1 MQIHEITQQRL
12 DEVGLMTRLGA
23 ALGNQQAKVAT
34 STAALSQAA
43 LKQWNTKLLQLQ
55 QANNGMPVSDQEYDD
70 RLEEFVD
77 RVMLQG
83 RLDSLDQTSL
93 SRLNPAMDAVIKARN
108 DPKLLSAAF
117 EKMVAAVNV
126 ARQDP
131 AKATQT
137 AQTPQYTPQQTAA
150 IVKQVLAG
158 ANVNTQA
165 VATALQQAAGGPL
178 TATKQPNPMVNSLLN
193 ALGVATK

>member
-43 LKQWNTKLLQLQ
+43 LKQWNSKVLQLQ
-55 QANNGMPVSDQEYDD
+55 QANQGMPISDQEYDTN
-70 RLEEFVD
+70 LEDFVD

-93 SRLNPAMDAVIKARN
+93 TRLTPAMDAVLKVRN
-108 DPKLLSAAF
+108 DPKLLPAAF
-117 EKMVAAVNV
+117 EKMVAVVNV

-131 AKATQT
+131 NKATQ
-137 AQTPQYTPQQTAA
+137 APQYTPQQTAA
-150 IVKQVLAG
+150 TVQQVLQG

-165 VATALQQAAGGPL
+165 VATALQQVAGGTL
-178 TATKQPNPMVNSLLN
+178 TATKQPNPMINSLLN
-193 ALGVATK
+193 AFGVATK

>member
-1 MQIHEITQQRL
+1 MQIYEITRQRL

-23 ALGNQQAKVAT
+23 ALGNQQAQVAT

-43 LKQWNTKLLQLQ
+43 LKQWNNKVLQLQ
-55 QANNGMPVSDQEYDD
+55 QANQGMPISDQEYDTN
-70 RLEEFVD
+70 LEDFVD

-93 SRLNPAMDAVIKARN
+93 TRLTPAMDAVIKARN
-108 DPKLLSAAF
+108 DPKLLPAAF
-117 EKMVAAVNV
+117 EKMVAVVNV

-131 AKATQT
+131 AKS
-137 AQTPQYTPQQTAA
+137 AQTSQFTPQQTAA
-150 IVKQVLAG
+150 TVKQVLAG

-165 VATALQQAAGGPL
+165 VAAALQQAAGGQL
-178 TATKQPNPMVNSLLN
+178 TATKQPNPMINSLLN

>member
-1 MQIHEITQQRL
+1 MQIYEITHQRL

-23 ALGNQQAKVAT
+23 ALGNQQAQVAT

-43 LKQWNTKLLQLQ
+43 LKQWNNKVLQLQ
-55 QANNGMPVSDQEYDD
+55 QANQGMPISDQEYDTN
-70 RLEEFVD
+70 LEDFVD

-93 SRLNPAMDAVIKARN
+93 TRLTPAMDAVIKARN
-108 DPKLLSAAF
+108 DPKLLPAAF
-117 EKMVAAVNV
+117 EKMVAVVNV

-131 AKATQT
+131 AKSS
-137 AQTPQYTPQQTAA
+137 QTPQFTPQQSAA
-150 IVKQVLAG
+150 TVKQVLAG

-165 VATALQQAAGGPL
+165 VATALQQAAGGAL

>member
-1 MQIHEITQQRL
+1 MQIYEITRQRL

-23 ALGNQQAKVAT
+23 ALGNQQAQVAT

-43 LKQWNTKLLQLQ
+43 LKQWNNKVLQLQ
-55 QANNGMPVSDQEYDD
+55 QANQGMPISDQEYDTN
-70 RLEEFVD
+70 LEDFVD

-93 SRLNPAMDAVIKARN
+93 TRLTPAMDAVLKARN
-108 DPKLLSAAF
+108 DPKLLPAAF
-117 EKMVAAVNV
+117 EKMVAVVNV

-131 AKATQT
+131 AKASR
-137 AQTPQYTPQQTAA
+137 TPQLAPQQTAA
-150 IVKQVLAG
+150 TVQQVLKG

-165 VATALQQAAGGPL
+165 VAAALQQAAGGQL

>member
-1 MQIHEITQQRL
+1 MQIYEITRQRL

-23 ALGNQQAKVAT
+23 VLGNQQAQVAT

-43 LKQWNTKLLQLQ
+43 LKQWNNKVLQLQ
-55 QANNGMPVSDQEYDD
+55 QANQGMPISDQEYDTN
-70 RLEEFVD
+70 LEDFVD

-83 RLDSLDQTSL
+83 RFDSLDQTSL
-93 SRLNPAMDAVIKARN
+93 TRLTPAMDAVIKARN
-108 DPKLLSAAF
+108 DPKLLPAAF
-117 EKMVAAVNV
+117 EKMVAVVNV

-131 AKATQT
+131 AKASR
-137 AQTPQYTPQQTAA
+137 TPQLAPQQTATT
-150 IVKQVLAG
+150 VQQVLKG

-165 VATALQQAAGGPL
+165 VAAALQQAAGGQL

>member
-1 MQIHEITQQRL
+1 MQIHEITRQRL

-23 ALGNQQAKVAT
+23 ALGNQQAQVAT

-43 LKQWNTKLLQLQ
+43 LKQWNNKVLQLQ
-55 QANNGMPVSDQEYDD
+55 QANQGMPISDQEYDAN
-70 RLEEFVD
+70 LEDFVD

-83 RLDSLDQTSL
+83 RLDSLDQTSVT
-93 SRLNPAMDAVIKARN
+93 RLTPAMDAVIKARN
-108 DPKLLSAAF
+108 DPKLLPAAF

-131 AKATQT
+131 AKASQS
-137 AQTPQYTPQQTAA
+137 PQFTPQQTAA
-150 IVKQVLAG
+150 TVKQVLAG

-165 VATALQQAAGGPL
+165 VAAALQQAAGGTL
-178 TATKQPNPMVNSLLN
+178 TATKQPNPMINSLLN

>member
-1 MQIHEITQQRL
+1 MQIYEITRQRL

-23 ALGNQQAKVAT
+23 ALGNQQAQVAT

-43 LKQWNTKLLQLQ
+43 LKQWNNKVLQLQ
-55 QANNGMPVSDQEYDD
+55 QANQGMPISDQEYDTN
-70 RLEEFVD
+70 LEDFVD

-93 SRLNPAMDAVIKARN
+93 TRLTPAMDAVIKARN
-108 DPKLLSAAF
+108 DPKLLPAAF

-131 AKATQT
+131 VKASQT
-137 AQTPQYTPQQTAA
+137 SQFTPQQTAA
-150 IVKQVLAG
+150 TVKQVLAG

-165 VATALQQAAGGPL
+165 VAAALQQAAGGQL
-178 TATKQPNPMVNSLLN
+178 TATKQPNPMINSLLN

>member
-1 MQIHEITQQRL
+1 MQIHEITCQRL
-12 DEVGLMTRLGA
+12 DEVGLMTRIGA
-23 ALGNQQAKVAT
+23 ALGNQQAQVAT

-43 LKQWNTKLLQLQ
+43 LKQWNNKVLQLQ
-55 QANNGMPVSDQEYDD
+55 QANSGMPISDQEYDTN
-70 RLEEFVD
+70 LEDFVD

-93 SRLNPAMDAVIKARN
+93 TRLTPAMDAVIKARN
-108 DPKLLSAAF
+108 DPKLLPAAF
-117 EKMVAAVNV
+117 EKMVAVVNV

-131 AKATQT
+131 AKASR
-137 AQTPQYTPQQTAA
+137 TPQLAPQQSAA
-150 IVKQVLAG
+150 TVKQVLAG

-165 VATALQQAAGGPL
+165 VAAALQQAAGGQL
-178 TATKQPNPMVNSLLN
+178 TATKQPNPMINSLLN

>member
-1 MQIHEITQQRL
+1 MQIHEITHQRL

-23 ALGNQQAKVAT
+23 ALGNQQAQVAT

-43 LKQWNTKLLQLQ
+43 LKQWNNKVLQLQ
-55 QANNGMPVSDQEYDD
+55 QANQGMPISDQEYDTN
-70 RLEEFVD
+70 LEDFVD

-93 SRLNPAMDAVIKARN
+93 TRLTPAMDAVLKARN
-108 DPKLLSAAF
+108 DPKLLPAAF
-117 EKMVAAVNV
+117 EKMVAVVNV

-131 AKATQT
+131 AKASR
-137 AQTPQYTPQQTAA
+137 TPQLAPQQTAA
-150 IVKQVLAG
+150 TVQQVLKG

-165 VATALQQAAGGPL
+165 VAAALQQAAGGQL

>member
-1 MQIHEITQQRL
+1 
-12 DEVGLMTRLGA
+12 MTRLRA
-23 ALGNQQAKVAT
+23 ALGNQQAQVAT

-43 LKQWNTKLLQLQ
+43 LKQWNNKVLQLQ
-55 QANNGMPVSDQEYDD
+55 QANQGMPISDQEYDTN
-70 RLEEFVD
+70 LEDFVD

-93 SRLNPAMDAVIKARN
+93 TRLTPAMDAVIKARN
-108 DPKLLSAAF
+108 DPKLLPAAF
-117 EKMVAAVNV
+117 EKMVAVVNV

-131 AKATQT
+131 NKSTQ
-137 AQTPQYTPQQTAA
+137 APQYNPQQTAA
-150 IVKQVLAG
+150 TVKQVLQS

-165 VATALQQAAGGPL
+165 VAAALQQAAGGAL
-178 TATKQPNPMVNSLLN
+178 TATKQPNHMVNSLLN

>member
-43 LKQWNTKLLQLQ
+43 LKQWNNKVLQLQ
-55 QANNGMPVSDQEYDD
+55 QANQGMPISDQEYDTN
-70 RLEEFVD
+70 LEDFVD

-83 RLDSLDQTSL
+83 RFDSLDQTSM
-93 SRLNPAMDAVIKARN
+93 SRLTPAMDAVLKVRN
-108 DPKLLSAAF
+108 DPKLLPAAF
-117 EKMVAAVNV
+117 EKMVSAVNV

-131 AKATQT
+131 AKATQ
-137 AQTPQYTPQQTAA
+137 APQYTPQQTAA
-150 IVKQVLAG
+150 TVQQVLKG

-165 VATALQQAAGGPL
+165 VATALQQAAGGTL
-178 TATKQPNPMVNSLLN
+178 TATKQANPMVNSLLN

>member
-23 ALGNQQAKVAT
+23 ALGNQQAQVAT

-43 LKQWNTKLLQLQ
+43 LKQWNNKVLQLQ
-55 QANNGMPVSDQEYDD
+55 QANQGMPISDQEYDTN
-70 RLEEFVD
+70 LEDFVD

-83 RLDSLDQTSL
+83 RLDSLDQTSVT
-93 SRLNPAMDAVIKARN
+93 RLTPAMDAVIKARN
-108 DPKLLSAAF
+108 DPKLLPAAF
-117 EKMVAAVNV
+117 EKMVAVVNV

-131 AKATQT
+131 AKS
-137 AQTPQYTPQQTAA
+137 AQTSQFTPQQTAA
-150 IVKQVLAG
+150 TVKQVLAG

-165 VATALQQAAGGPL
+165 VAAALQQAAGGQL
-178 TATKQPNPMVNSLLN
+178 TATKQPNPMINSLLN

>member
-1 MQIHEITQQRL
+1 MQIHEITHQRL

-23 ALGNQQAKVAT
+23 ALGNQQAQVAT

-43 LKQWNTKLLQLQ
+43 LKQWNNKVLQLQ
-55 QANNGMPVSDQEYDD
+55 QANQGMPISDQEYDTN
-70 RLEEFVD
+70 LEDFVD

-93 SRLNPAMDAVIKARN
+93 TRLTPAMDAVIKARN
-108 DPKLLSAAF
+108 DPKLLPAAF
-117 EKMVAAVNV
+117 EKMVAVVNV

-131 AKATQT
+131 AKASR
-137 AQTPQYTPQQTAA
+137 TPQLAPQQTAA
-150 IVKQVLAG
+150 TVQQVLKG

-165 VATALQQAAGGPL
+165 VAAALQQAAGGAL
-178 TATKQPNPMVNSLLN
+178 TATKQANPMVNSLLN

>member
-1 MQIHEITQQRL
+1 MQIHEITHQRL

-23 ALGNQQAKVAT
+23 ALGNQQAQVAT

-43 LKQWNTKLLQLQ
+43 LKQWNNKVLQLQ
-55 QANNGMPVSDQEYDD
+55 QANQGMPISDQEYDTN
-70 RLEEFVD
+70 LEDFVD

-93 SRLNPAMDAVIKARN
+93 TRLTPAMDAVLKARN
-108 DPKLLSAAF
+108 DPKLLPAAF
-117 EKMVAAVNV
+117 EKMVAVVNV

-131 AKATQT
+131 AKASR
-137 AQTPQYTPQQTAA
+137 TPQLAPQQTAA
-150 IVKQVLAG
+150 MVQQVLKG

-165 VATALQQAAGGPL
+165 VAAALQQAAGGQL

>member
-1 MQIHEITQQRL
+1 MQIYEITRQRL

-23 ALGNQQAKVAT
+23 ALGNQQAQVAT
-34 STAALSQAA
+34 TTAALSQAA
-43 LKQWNTKLLQLQ
+43 LKQWNNKVLQLQ
-55 QANNGMPVSDQEYDD
+55 QANQGMPISDQEYDTN
-70 RLEEFVD
+70 LEDFVD

-93 SRLNPAMDAVIKARN
+93 TRLTPAMDAVLKARN
-108 DPKLLSAAF
+108 DPKLLPTAF

-131 AKATQT
+131 AKATQ
-137 AQTPQYTPQQTAA
+137 APQYNPQQTAA
-150 IVKQVLAG
+150 TVKQVLAS

-165 VATALQQAAGGPL
+165 VAAALQQAAGGAL

>member
-23 ALGNQQAKVAT
+23 ALGNQQAQVAT

-43 LKQWNTKLLQLQ
+43 LKQWNNKVLQLQ
-55 QANNGMPVSDQEYDD
+55 QANQGMPISDQEYDTN
-70 RLEEFVD
+70 LEDFVD

-93 SRLNPAMDAVIKARN
+93 TRLTPAMDAVIKARN
-108 DPKLLSAAF
+108 DPKLLPAAF
-117 EKMVAAVNV
+117 EKMVAVVNV

-131 AKATQT
+131 AKASR
-137 AQTPQYTPQQTAA
+137 TPQLAPQQTAA
-150 IVKQVLAG
+150 TVQQVLKG

-165 VATALQQAAGGPL
+165 VAAALQQAAGGTL

>member
-23 ALGNQQAKVAT
+23 ALGNQQAQVAT
-34 STAALSQAA
+34 NTAALSQAA
-43 LKQWNTKLLQLQ
+43 LKQWNNKVLQLQ
-55 QANNGMPVSDQEYDD
+55 QANQGMPISDQEYDD

-83 RLDSLDQTSL
+83 RFDSLDQTSM
-93 SRLNPAMDAVIKARN
+93 SRLAPAMDAVLKVRN
-108 DPKLLSAAF
+108 DPKLLPAAF
-117 EKMVAAVNV
+117 EKMVTAVNV

-131 AKATQT
+131 AKAP
-137 AQTPQYTPQQTAA
+137 QTPQFSPQQMSAT
-150 IVKQVLAG
+150 VQQVLRG

-165 VATALQQAAGGPL
+165 VATALQQAAGGTL
-178 TATKQPNPMVNSLLN
+178 TATKQANPMVNSLLN
-193 ALGVATK
+193 ALGVVTK

>member
-1 MQIHEITQQRL
+1 MQIYEITRQRL

-23 ALGNQQAKVAT
+23 ALGNQQAQVAT

-43 LKQWNTKLLQLQ
+43 LKQWNNKVLQLQ
-55 QANNGMPVSDQEYDD
+55 QANQGMPISDQEYDTN
-70 RLEEFVD
+70 LEDFVD

-93 SRLNPAMDAVIKARN
+93 TRLTPAMDAVIKARN
-108 DPKLLSAAF
+108 DPKLLPAAF
-117 EKMVAAVNV
+117 EKMVAVVNV

-131 AKATQT
+131 AKS
-137 AQTPQYTPQQTAA
+137 AQTSQFTPQQTAA
-150 IVKQVLAG
+150 TVKQVLAG

-165 VATALQQAAGGPL
+165 VAAALQQAAGGQL

>member
-23 ALGNQQAKVAT
+23 ALGNQQAQVAT

-43 LKQWNTKLLQLQ
+43 LKQWNNKVLQLQ
-55 QANNGMPVSDQEYDD
+55 QANQGMPISDQEYDTN
-70 RLEEFVD
+70 LEDFVD

-83 RLDSLDQTSL
+83 RFDSLDQTSM
-93 SRLNPAMDAVIKARN
+93 SRLTPAMDAVLKVRN
-108 DPKLLSAAF
+108 DPKLLPAAF
-117 EKMVAAVNV
+117 EKMVSAVNV

-131 AKATQT
+131 AKATQ
-137 AQTPQYTPQQTAA
+137 APQYTPQQTAA
-150 IVKQVLAG
+150 TVQQVLKG

-165 VATALQQAAGGPL
+165 VATALQQAAGGTL
-178 TATKQPNPMVNSLLN
+178 TATKQANPMVNSLLN
-193 ALGVATK
+193 SLGVATK

>member
-1 MQIHEITQQRL
+1 MQIHEITRQRL

-23 ALGNQQAKVAT
+23 ALGNQQAQVAT

-43 LKQWNTKLLQLQ
+43 LKQWNNKVLQLQ
-55 QANNGMPVSDQEYDD
+55 QANQGMPISDQEYDTN
-70 RLEEFVD
+70 LEDFVD

-93 SRLNPAMDAVIKARN
+93 TRLTPAMDAVIKARN
-108 DPKLLSAAF
+108 DPKLLPAAF
-117 EKMVAAVNV
+117 EKMVAVVNV

-131 AKATQT
+131 AKASR
-137 AQTPQYTPQQTAA
+137 TPQFTPQQTAA
-150 IVKQVLAG
+150 TVKQVLAG

-165 VATALQQAAGGPL
+165 VAAALQQAAGGQL

>member
-1 MQIHEITQQRL
+1 MQIHEITRQRL

-23 ALGNQQAKVAT
+23 ALGNQQAQVAT

-43 LKQWNTKLLQLQ
+43 LKQWNNKVLQLQ
-55 QANNGMPVSDQEYDD
+55 QANQGMPISDQEYDTN
-70 RLEEFVD
+70 LEDFVD

-93 SRLNPAMDAVIKARN
+93 TRLTPAMDAVIKARN
-108 DPKLLSAAF
+108 DPKLLPAAF
-117 EKMVAAVNV
+117 EKMVAVVNV

-131 AKATQT
+131 AKASQT
-137 AQTPQYTPQQTAA
+137 SQFTPQQTAA
-150 IVKQVLAG
+150 TVKQVLAG

-165 VATALQQAAGGPL
+165 VAAALQQAAGGQL
-178 TATKQPNPMVNSLLN
+178 TATKQPNPMINSLLN

>member
-23 ALGNQQAKVAT
+23 ALGNQQAQVAT
-34 STAALSQAA
+34 NTAALSQAA
-43 LKQWNTKLLQLQ
+43 LKQWNNQVLQLQ
-55 QANNGMPVSDQEYDD
+55 QVNNGMPISEPEYET
-70 RLEEFVD
+70 RLQEFVE

-83 RLDSLDQTSL
+83 RKFDTLDQTSQ
-93 SRLNPAMDAVIKARN
+93 SRLMPAVDAVVKARM
-108 DPKLLSAAF
+108 DPKLLPAAF

-131 AKATQT
+131 NQA
-137 AQTPQYTPQQTAA
+137 PQNPQFSPQQMSAT
-150 IVKQVLAG
+150 VQQVLAG

-165 VATALQQAAGGPL
+165 VATALQQAAGGTL
-178 TATKQPNPMVNSLLN
+178 TATKQANPMVNSLLN

>member
-93 SRLNPAMDAVIKARN
+93 SRLTPAMDAVIKARN

-131 AKATQT
+131 NQA
-137 AQTPQYTPQQTAA
+137 PQNPQFTPQQMSAT
-150 IVKQVLAG
+150 VQQVLKG

-165 VATALQQAAGGPL
+165 VATALQQAAGGTL
-178 TATKQPNPMVNSLLN
+178 TATKQANPMVNSLLN

>member
-23 ALGNQQAKVAT
+23 ALGNQQAQVAT

-43 LKQWNTKLLQLQ
+43 LKQWNNKVLQLQ
-55 QANNGMPVSDQEYDD
+55 QANQGMPISDQEYDTNLVD
-70 RLEEFVD
+70 FVD

-93 SRLNPAMDAVIKARN
+93 TRLTPAMDAVIKARN
-108 DPKLLSAAF
+108 DPKLLPAAF
-117 EKMVAAVNV
+117 EKMVAVVNV

-131 AKATQT
+131 AKASR
-137 AQTPQYTPQQTAA
+137 TPQLAPQQTAA
-150 IVKQVLAG
+150 TVQQVLKG

-165 VATALQQAAGGPL
+165 VAAALQQAAGGTL

>member
-1 MQIHEITQQRL
+1 MQIHEITRQRL

-23 ALGNQQAKVAT
+23 ALGNQQAQVAT

-43 LKQWNTKLLQLQ
+43 LKQWNNKVLQLQ
-55 QANNGMPVSDQEYDD
+55 QANQGMPISDQEYDTN
-70 RLEEFVD
+70 LEDFVD

-93 SRLNPAMDAVIKARN
+93 TRLTPAMDAVIKARN
-108 DPKLLSAAF
+108 DPKLLPAAF
-117 EKMVAAVNV
+117 EKMVAVVNV

-131 AKATQT
+131 AKASR
-137 AQTPQYTPQQTAA
+137 TPQLAPQQTAA
-150 IVKQVLAG
+150 TVQQVLKG

-165 VATALQQAAGGPL
+165 VAAALQQAAGGQL
-178 TATKQPNPMVNSLLN
+178 TATKQPNPMINSLLN

>member
-23 ALGNQQAKVAT
+23 ALGNQQAQVAT

-43 LKQWNTKLLQLQ
+43 LKQWNNKVLQLQ
-55 QANNGMPVSDQEYDD
+55 QANQGMPISDQEYDTN
-70 RLEEFVD
+70 LEDFVD

-83 RLDSLDQTSL
+83 RFDSLDQTSM
-93 SRLNPAMDAVIKARN
+93 SRLTPAMDAVLKVRN
-108 DPKLLSAAF
+108 DPKLLPAAF
-117 EKMVAAVNV
+117 EKMVSAVNV

-131 AKATQT
+131 AKATQ
-137 AQTPQYTPQQTAA
+137 APQYTPQQTAA
-150 IVKQVLAG
+150 TVQQVLKG

-165 VATALQQAAGGPL
+165 VATALQQAAGGTL
-178 TATKQPNPMVNSLLN
+178 TATKQANPMVNSLLN

>member
-1 MQIHEITQQRL
+1 MQIYEITHQRL

-23 ALGNQQAKVAT
+23 ALGNQQAQVAT

-43 LKQWNTKLLQLQ
+43 LKQWNNKVLQLQ
-55 QANNGMPVSDQEYDD
+55 QANQGMPISDQEYDTN
-70 RLEEFVD
+70 LEDFVD

-93 SRLNPAMDAVIKARN
+93 TRLTPAMDAVIKARN
-108 DPKLLSAAF
+108 DPKLLPAAF
-117 EKMVAAVNV
+117 EKMVAVVNV

-131 AKATQT
+131 AKS
-137 AQTPQYTPQQTAA
+137 AQTSQFTPQQTAA
-150 IVKQVLAG
+150 TVKQVLAG

-165 VATALQQAAGGPL
+165 VAAALQQAAGGQL
-178 TATKQPNPMVNSLLN
+178 TATKQPNPMINSLLN

>member
-1 MQIHEITQQRL
+1 MQIHEITHQRL

-34 STAALSQAA
+34 NTAALSQAA
-43 LKQWNTKLLQLQ
+43 LKQWNNQVLQLQ
-55 QANNGMPVSDQEYDD
+55 QVNNGMPISEPEYED
-70 RLEEFVD
+70 RLQEFVE

-83 RLDSLDQTSL
+83 RKFDTLDQTSQ
-93 SRLNPAMDAVIKARN
+93 SRLMPAVDAVVKARM
-108 DPKLLSAAF
+108 DPKLLPSAF

-131 AKATQT
+131 TKATQN
-137 AQTPQYTPQQTAA
+137 PQYTPQQTAA
-150 IVKQVLAG
+150 TVKQVLAG

-165 VATALQQAAGGPL
+165 VATALQQAAGGTL
-178 TATKQPNPMVNSLLN
+178 TATKQANPMVNSLLN

>member
-1 MQIHEITQQRL
+1 MQIHEITRQRL

-23 ALGNQQAKVAT
+23 ALGNQQAQVAT

-43 LKQWNTKLLQLQ
+43 LKQWNNKVLQLQ
-55 QANNGMPVSDQEYDD
+55 QANQGMPISDQEYDTN
-70 RLEEFVD
+70 LEDFVD

-93 SRLNPAMDAVIKARN
+93 TRLTPAMDAVIKARN
-108 DPKLLSAAF
+108 DPKLLPAAF

-131 AKATQT
+131 TKVP
-137 AQTPQYTPQQTAA
+137 QTPQYNPQQTAA
-150 IVKQVLAG
+150 TVKQVLAS

-165 VATALQQAAGGPL
+165 VAAALQQAAGGAL